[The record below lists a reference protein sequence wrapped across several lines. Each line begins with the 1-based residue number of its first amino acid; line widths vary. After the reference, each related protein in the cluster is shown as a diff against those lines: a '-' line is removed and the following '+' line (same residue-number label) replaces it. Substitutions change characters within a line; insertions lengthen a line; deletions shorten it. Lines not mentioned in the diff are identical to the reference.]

1 MPSHAHSHDHNHD
14 HGHAHA
20 PHHGHAHPPT
30 SPHPPM
36 VLAPSFMRL
45 SIAARL
51 GVALLASSALWG
63 AVWLAMR

>member
-1 MPSHAHSHDHNHD
+1 MPSHTHSHDHAHD

-20 PHHGHAHPPT
+20 HHGHAHPPT

-36 VLAPSFMRL
+36 VLPRSFMRL

-51 GVALLASSALWG
+51 GIVLLASAALWG